1 MSDATTDGFVHL
13 HVHSEFSL
21 LDGMGKIPALVARA
35 CELGMPA
42 LGLTDHGVMFGA
54 MDFYLEARC
63 QGIKPIVGC
72 EFYVAPRRMTDREGR
87 KDGAVSHLTLLAANE
102 TGYRNLIAMA
112 SKAQLEGFY
121 YRPRI
126 DRELLAESAEG
137 LICLSGCPSSEI
149 SRLVRDMNLDQA
161 VELAGWYQDVFGK
174 DSFFVEVQNHGM
186 EMEKQL
192 GAGLIEVADR
202 VGAML
207 VGTND
212 VHYVD
217 EADKDAHDVLLCVG
231 TNSTVDQADRMRM
244 QGDYHLKTE
253 QEMAVALREFP
264 GALTNTLAV
273 AERCELELNFDR
285 ISLPQMEIPAGE
297 DENSYLRKMALEG
310 LDRRLPGADASY
322 RERVDMEL
330 ATIEQLG
337 FAMYFLIHADV
348 FRFSRS
354 KGMLAGP
361 RGSVGGSLVAFCL
374 FISDIDPLLRDIS
387 FERFLNEGRQGQPP
401 DIDMDFPDDGREEVI
416 NYVVEK
422 YGRDRVAQIATFGT
436 MAARGAIR
444 DVGRAMGMSYGEV
457 DKIAKAIPFSGV
469 EPWDITRALKKM
481 PQLKEMYAREP
492 AVQRLLDTAK
502 QLEGVS
508 RNASVHAAGVVVSN
522 LPLVEHVP
530 LMRSGS
536 SGDPVAQYTFGTLE
550 RIGFLKMDFLGLAT
564 FRTINKTLKFV
575 QQTRGEKLVIQDVP
589 FDDAKTFDL
598 LARGETVGLFQLE
611 GSAMTRHLTH
621 LKPTSVS
628 DLAAMVALYR
638 PGPMANIDEYVR
650 MKETP
655 DEVTYLHPALEPIL
669 KETHGVMVYQD
680 QVLLAARD
688 LAGYTWP
695 EIDVMRKAMGKKIA
709 EELRIQREKF
719 VDGAVAKDVE
729 RHTAEEIYSLIEPFG
744 GYGFN
749 KAHAFFYGTIAY
761 WTAYLKANYPVEF
774 MASVLITN
782 SGDSGKIAAAFAEC
796 DGKGIEIVAPSISR
810 SEADFRIDGNQIVWG
825 LAAVKNVGKTA
836 MESIVATRAHEPFT
850 SLEQFC
856 QSVDGK
862 VLNRRMVES
871 LVKVGAMDEMG
882 ERNALLEAL
891 GPAVERAQ
899 KLQRDGLAGHAT
911 LFDTIDDAAAPSMEA
926 ELPDVP
932 PASDDE
938 KSAWEVELLGVKFSP
953 DDFDRAWPR
962 LKATLR
968 MAPAEIGEEHN
979 DQYVDTGG
987 QIKQFRSFPT
997 RRGAEMAAFV
1007 LHTPEGDVEVTVLPG
1022 AYDSHRENL
1031 VEDQVVALRVK
1042 AEVDDLAVRL
1052 LVDRQSSLQRF
1063 ADPADYPEM
1072 GAQVVATEPEVVEVA
1087 VGTELEAAESNGA
1100 TEPAAAEAAD
1110 DAVVAEEEVMDALDE
1125 TVAVE
1130 EAAVEAP
1137 AEAGVVEEDVVEVP
1151 AEAMAEEEE
1160 IAETPLAETVAA
1172 QAEVVDATANGAGTE
1187 AGGSVRVVM
1196 RRSGNFG
1203 RDQEYLDK
1211 FNRVALK
1218 HAGGAELFLLIAD
1231 DEAQVALR
1239 WKLQVTPDAG
1249 FVAAIEAL
1257 DGSERVEVQA
1267 AGDGGTAG

>member
-1 MSDATTDGFVHL
+1 
-13 HVHSEFSL
+13 
-21 LDGMGKIPALVARA
+21 
-35 CELGMPA
+35 
-42 LGLTDHGVMFGA
+42 
-54 MDFYLEARC
+54 
-63 QGIKPIVGC
+63 
-72 EFYVAPRRMTDREGR
+72 
-87 KDGAVSHLTLLAANE
+87 
-102 TGYRNLIAMA
+102 
-112 SKAQLEGFY
+112 
-121 YRPRI
+121 
-126 DRELLAESAEG
+126 
-137 LICLSGCPSSEI
+137 
-149 SRLVRDMNLDQA
+149 
-161 VELAGWYQDVFGK
+161 
-174 DSFFVEVQNHGM
+174 
-186 EMEKQL
+186 
-192 GAGLIEVADR
+192 
-202 VGAML
+202 
-207 VGTND
+207 
-212 VHYVD
+212 
-217 EADKDAHDVLLCVG
+217 
-231 TNSTVDQADRMRM
+231 
-244 QGDYHLKTE
+244 
-253 QEMAVALREFP
+253 
-264 GALTNTLAV
+264 
-273 AERCELELNFDR
+273 
-285 ISLPQMEIPAGE
+285 
-297 DENSYLRKMALEG
+297 
-310 LDRRLPGADASY
+310 
-322 RERVDMEL
+322 
-330 ATIEQLG
+330 
-337 FAMYFLIHADV
+337 
-348 FRFSRS
+348 
-354 KGMLAGP
+354 
-361 RGSVGGSLVAFCL
+361 
-374 FISDIDPLLRDIS
+374 
-387 FERFLNEGRQGQPP
+387 
-401 DIDMDFPDDGREEVI
+401 
-416 NYVVEK
+416 
-422 YGRDRVAQIATFGT
+422 
-436 MAARGAIR
+436 
-444 DVGRAMGMSYGEV
+444 
-457 DKIAKAIPFSGV
+457 
-469 EPWDITRALKKM
+469 M

-564 FRTINKTLKFV
+564 FRTIDTTLRFV
-575 QQTRGEKLVIQDVP
+575 QQMRGETLVIQDVP
-589 FDDAKTFDL
+589 FDDVKTFDL

-621 LKPTSVS
+621 LKPTSVA
-628 DLAAMVALYR
+628 DLAVMVALYR

-650 MKETP
+650 MKDLP

-669 KETHGVMVYQD
+669 KETYGVMVYQD

-709 EELRIQREKF
+709 AELRIQRDKF
-719 VDGAVAKDVE
+719 IDGAVANDVE
-729 RHTAEEIYSLIEPFG
+729 RCTAEEIYSLIEPFG

-761 WTAYLKANYPVEF
+761 WTAYLKANFPVEF

-810 SEADFRIDGNQIVWG
+810 SEAEFRIDGNQIVWG

-836 MESIVATRAHEPFT
+836 MESIVATREQEPFT
-850 SLEQFC
+850 SLEHFC
-856 QSVDGK
+856 QSVEGK

-871 LVKVGAMDEMG
+871 LVKVGALDEMG

-911 LFDTIDDAAAPSMEA
+911 LFDALDDVVGPSMEA

-1022 AYDSHRENL
+1022 AYDAHREKL
-1031 VEDQVVALRVK
+1031 VEEQVVALRVK
-1042 AEVDDLAVRL
+1042 AEVDDLTVRL
-1052 LVDRQSSLQRF
+1052 LVDRQSSMQRF

-1072 GAQVVATEPEVVEVA
+1072 GTPAVAEVA
-1087 VGTELEAAESNGA
+1087 RAAGSDGRVESTVSANGA
-1100 TEPAAAEAAD
+1100 GEGAAEATVAEAEGVD
-1110 DAVVAEEEVMDALDE
+1110 VPVEMAVAEEEVVEGPDEAVFEEEKVADAP
-1125 TVAVE
+1125 VE
-1130 EAAVEAP
+1130 MAAAEKEVVDAPP
-1137 AEAGVVEEDVVEVP
+1137 AE
-1151 AEAMAEEEE
+1151 M
-1160 IAETPLAETVAA
+1160 VAA
-1172 QAEVVDATANGAGTE
+1172 RAEVADATANGAPPE
-1187 AGGSVRVVM
+1187 AAKTVRVVM

-1203 RDQEYLDK
+1203 RDQGYLDH
-1211 FNRVALK
+1211 FNRVALE
-1218 HAGGAELFLLIAD
+1218 HAGGAEIFLLIAD
-1231 DEAQVALR
+1231 DEDAVELR
-1239 WKLQVTPDAG
+1239 WKLRVAPDATL
-1249 FVAAIEAL
+1249 VAAIEAL
-1257 DGSERVEVQA
+1257 DGSERVEVLK
-1267 AGDGGTAG
+1267 AGEGGCV